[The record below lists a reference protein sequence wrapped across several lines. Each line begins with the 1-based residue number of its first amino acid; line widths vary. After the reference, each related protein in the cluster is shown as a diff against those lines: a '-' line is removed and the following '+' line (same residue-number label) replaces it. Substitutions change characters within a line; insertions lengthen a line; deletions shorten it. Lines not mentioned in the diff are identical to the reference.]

1 MESMS
6 KIYNYTYD
14 EYIKAQKDLTDFK
27 YGRIVYVRK
36 ETIGEIYKHFAKDNI
51 LSILCHGTRSGEEQ
65 AHFKSYFNCYVMG
78 SELSERAKDTADTT
92 IWDFNKVND
101 EWIGKFDLVYSNA
114 FDHCITPSETI
125 SVWRDQLKSD
135 GRLLIEWTDFQNG
148 KVVTDGDPL
157 NATEEEV
164 TAWAEENGM
173 FLETEIMKKK
183 CKHSGTVLVYRRK

>member
-148 KVVTDGDPL
+148 KGVTDGDPL

>member
-78 SELSERAKDTADTT
+78 SELSEKAKDTADTT

-125 SVWRDQLKSD
+125 GVWQDQLKPN
-135 GRLLIEWTDFQNG
+135 GRLLIEWTDSQNG
-148 KVVTDGDPL
+148 KGVTDGDPL

-183 CKHSGTVLVYRRK
+183 CKHAGTVLVYRRK

>member
-101 EWIGKFDLVYSNA
+101 KWIGKFDLVYSNA

-148 KVVTDGDPL
+148 KGVTDGDPL

>member
-101 EWIGKFDLVYSNA
+101 EWVGKFDLVYSNA

-125 SVWRDQLKSD
+125 VVWRDQLKPD
-135 GRLLIEWTDFQNG
+135 GRLLIEWSDSQNG
-148 KVVTDGDPL
+148 KGVTDGDPL
-157 NATEEEV
+157 NATEKEV

-183 CKHSGTVLVYRRK
+183 CKHAGTVLVYRRK

>member
-78 SELSERAKDTADTT
+78 SELSEKAKDTADTT

-125 SVWRDQLKSD
+125 SVWRDQLKPD

-148 KVVTDGDPL
+148 KGVTDGDPL

-183 CKHSGTVLVYRRK
+183 CKHAGTVLVYRRK